1 MQFTRDIIRRA
12 LTLRE
17 LDFARRGQV
26 KMWRLGKREVRPP
39 HVHRALQTRGAC
51 LGKQAHFDA
60 LLAQF
65 DESEEES
72 ESEEDVPLA
81 LLVQRRSDDDDDDDE
96 EEEEEM
102 EEEDRDWTDDEE
114 DVRLHLRHREPYAPF
129 FHAPDL
135 IAPSHPFGIYAPGT
149 IPEPLSA
156 ISKGVRRP
164 YDDEYDDS
172 EEDLMNDKTDDEAL
186 DVELAGEA
194 LLDAVDARA
203 AVAYEAGV
211 WHDLRGATRTRRRKR
226 EVEEGHGRTRTR
238 KRRKAVV
245 RPALEDALK
254 SPDGVKVKS
263 AAMIEDS
270 DEE

>member
-1 MQFTRDIIRRA
+1 M
-12 LTLRE
+12 
-17 LDFARRGQV
+17 
-26 KMWRLGKREVRPP
+26 RPP
-39 HVHRALQTRGAC
+39 HVRRALQTRGAC

-81 LLVQRRSDDDDDDDE
+81 LLVQRRFDEEE

-114 DVRLHLRHREPYAPF
+114 DVRLHSRHREPYAPF
-129 FHAPDL
+129 FHTPDL

-149 IPEPLSA
+149 IPEPFGA
-156 ISKGVRRP
+156 TSKGVRRP

-172 EEDLMNDKTDDEAL
+172 EEDLMNDETDDEAL
-186 DVELAGEA
+186 DVELSGEA
-194 LLDAVDARA
+194 LLDAVDVRA

-226 EVEEGHGRTRTR
+226 EVEEGHGRPRPR
-238 KRRKAVV
+238 KRRKVVV

>member
-1 MQFTRDIIRRA
+1 MRFTRDIVRRA

-39 HVHRALQTRGAC
+39 HVRRALQTRGAC

-81 LLVQRRSDDDDDDDE
+81 LLIQRRSDEGE
-96 EEEEEM
+96 EEEV

-114 DVRLHLRHREPYAPF
+114 DADVEKHVRVHSRHREPYAPF

-149 IPEPLSA
+149 IPEPFGA
-156 ISKGVRRP
+156 TSKGVRRP

-172 EEDLMNDKTDDEAL
+172 EEDLMNDETDDEAL

-194 LLDAVDARA
+194 LLDAVDVRA
-203 AVAYEAGV
+203 AVAYEADV

-226 EVEEGHGRTRTR
+226 EVEEGHERTRTR
-238 KRRKAVV
+238 KRRKVAV